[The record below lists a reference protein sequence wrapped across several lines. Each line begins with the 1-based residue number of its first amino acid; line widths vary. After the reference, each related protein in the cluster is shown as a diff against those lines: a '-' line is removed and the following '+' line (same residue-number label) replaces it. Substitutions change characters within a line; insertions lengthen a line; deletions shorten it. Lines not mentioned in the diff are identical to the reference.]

1 MNRKKVKF
9 GETSKEQDELAGLVE
24 QGVKVATSSLKFFQD
39 EGLSVPTSIGDKW
52 AIENSL
58 GELIC
63 LVEVTAVCYQTFSKI
78 DETFAIAEGDGSFD
92 RWYSIHSV
100 YYSHLLNKYKQELT
114 DQTILECVYFKK
126 SEEQ

>member
-9 GETSKEQDELAGLVE
+9 GGTSKEQDELAGLVE
-24 QGVKVATSSLKFFQD
+24 QGVKVATSSLKFFQN
-39 EGLSVPTSIGDKW
+39 EGLAIPTSIGDKW

-58 GELIC
+58 GELVC
-63 LVEVTAVCYQTFSKI
+63 LVEVTAVCYRSF
-78 DETFAIAEGDGSFD
+78 GSFD

-100 YYSHLLNKYKQELT
+100 YYSHLLNKHKQELT